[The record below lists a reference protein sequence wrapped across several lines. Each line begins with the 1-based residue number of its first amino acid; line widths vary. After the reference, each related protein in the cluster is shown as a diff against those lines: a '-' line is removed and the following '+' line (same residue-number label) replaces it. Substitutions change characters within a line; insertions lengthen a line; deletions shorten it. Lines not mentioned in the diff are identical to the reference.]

1 MVLGGFLGGNS
12 LPHLLHPWGHF
23 LEHLQVK
30 RDLHAML
37 TEPLLGAELFPPGPE
52 PREPLPSKQTLLLQI
67 LLLAVPPVLGNG
79 HPGWPW
85 ELTASLGTVA
95 IDQV

>member
-1 MVLGGFLGGNS
+1 M
-12 LPHLLHPWGHF
+12 PCW
-23 LEHLQVK
+23 
-30 RDLHAML
+30 

-79 HPGWPW
+79 HPGRPW